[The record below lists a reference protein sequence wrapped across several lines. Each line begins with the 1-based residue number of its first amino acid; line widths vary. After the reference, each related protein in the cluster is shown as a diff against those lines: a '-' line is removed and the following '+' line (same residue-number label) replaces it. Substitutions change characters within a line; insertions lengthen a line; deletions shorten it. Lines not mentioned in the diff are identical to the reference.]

1 LLTND
6 RGVMEAHLALL
17 GWVPFDW
24 DKGGA
29 HNPAMSD
36 IVVWVT
42 QFPDNDDDIGW
53 TKRSMFPTA
62 LDPEPAEWV
71 ADDAV
76 FWRLAKAL
84 TEDERFT

>member
-1 LLTND
+1 
-6 RGVMEAHLALL
+6 MEAHLALL

-53 TKRSMFPTA
+53 T
-62 LDPEPAEWV
+62 
-71 ADDAV
+71 
-76 FWRLAKAL
+76 
-84 TEDERFT
+84 